1 MTKEAVKNA
10 MKIFSGGKRDPN
22 EPKKKSKTDQK
33 DLRMVRMKSEPQYN
47 KYKDKTAT
55 ASNALARAMSGGYPA
70 AIVKKKRNP
79 KSRLEQAV

>member
-1 MTKEAVKNA
+1 

-55 ASNALARAMSGGYPA
+55 ASNAIARAMSGGYPV
-70 AIVKKKRNP
+70 AIVKKKGIQ
-79 KSRLEQAV
+79 KVD